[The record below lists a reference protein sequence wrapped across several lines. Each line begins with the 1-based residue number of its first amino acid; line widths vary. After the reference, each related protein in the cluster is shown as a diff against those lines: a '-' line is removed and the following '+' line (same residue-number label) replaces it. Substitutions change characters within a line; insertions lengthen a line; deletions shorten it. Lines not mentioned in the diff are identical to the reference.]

1 MQKRY
6 RTLRPLALVG
16 LPGSGKSSV
25 GKALAAYLGC
35 RFADSD
41 EVIRVKAG
49 VSIPELFRQ
58 RGEEAFRALESGVLD
73 ELSAAPSDAPG
84 AAEGA
89 EGAEGAGRLVLA
101 TGGGSVLSEVNR
113 RLLRERC
120 FVVWLDIS
128 PESAARRL
136 AGNGGKKGGTG
147 RPLLD
152 AGDAAVRLIALDK
165 ERRPLYEGL
174 ADLRVDAEGSGYR
187 ALARRVALALPRAV
201 LEDDDAALP

>member
-1 MQKRY
+1 MQKRF

-16 LPGSGKSSV
+16 LPGSGKSTV

-41 EVIRVKAG
+41 EAIRAKAG
-49 VSIPELFRQ
+49 LSIPELFRQ
-58 RGEEAFRALESGVLD
+58 RGEEAFRALESSVLA
-73 ELSAAPSDAPG
+73 ELSAAPSDAQD
-84 AAEGA
+84 AA

-174 ADLRVDAEGSGYR
+174 ADLRVDAEGSSYR

>member
-1 MQKRY
+1 M
-6 RTLRPLALVG
+6 G

-41 EVIRVKAG
+41 EAIRAKAG
-49 VSIPELFRQ
+49 LSIPELFMQ
-58 RGEEAFRALESGVLD
+58 RGEEAFRALESSVLA
-73 ELSAAPSDAPG
+73 ELSAAPTDAPD
-84 AAEGA
+84 AMESAV
-89 EGAEGAGRLVLA
+89 RLVLA
-101 TGGGSVLSEVNR
+101 TGGGSVLSEGNR

-136 AGNGGKKGGTG
+136 AGKGGKAGKTG

-152 AGDAAVRLIALDK
+152 AGDAAERLIALDK

-187 ALARRVALALPRAV
+187 ALARRVALALPRADM
-201 LEDDDAALP
+201 EDDDAALP